1 MLGGIIRNY
10 QLAEIAEKCD
20 SISSKATVLEFVTLA
35 RQKNIEV
42 MPVVDEEDKVIGIV
56 TEKDL
61 IKLVKIEGP
70 ASNYPI
76 IEKNLPKE
84 VLDQP
89 ITVIMTANPVLL
101 KETSSLED
109 AMNLVLNHD
118 FRRIIVVDSQNRLV
132 GKLRI
137 ADIIHRISKS

>member
-1 MLGGIIRNY
+1 MFSGIIKNY
-10 QLAEIAEKCD
+10 KLAEIAEKCD
-20 SISSKATVLEFVTLA
+20 SISAKSTVREFVNLA

-42 MPVVDEEDKVIGIV
+42 MPVVDEDERVIGIV

-76 IEKNLPKE
+76 IEKSLPKE
-84 VLDQP
+84 VINQP
-89 ITVIMTANPVLL
+89 ITAIMTANPVLL

-109 AMNLVLNHD
+109 AMNLILNHD
-118 FRRIIVVDSQNRLV
+118 FRRVIIVDSQNHIV
-132 GKLRI
+132 GRLRI
-137 ADIIHRISKS
+137 VDIINQLSK

>member
-1 MLGGIIRNY
+1 MFGGIIKNY
-10 QLAEIAEKCD
+10 KLAEIAEKCD
-20 SISSKATVLEFVTLA
+20 SISAKSTVREFVNLA

-42 MPVVDEEDKVIGIV
+42 MPVVDEDERVIGIV

-76 IEKNLPKE
+76 IEKSLPKE
-84 VLDQP
+84 VINQP
-89 ITVIMTANPVLL
+89 ITAIMTSNPVLL

-109 AMNLVLNHD
+109 AMNLILNHD
-118 FRRIIVVDSQNRLV
+118 FRRVIVVDSQNHIV

-137 ADIIHRISKS
+137 VDIINQLSK